1 MAHAV
6 YTRDLGRSR
15 SFREATVRSLA
26 QALLKYERI
35 ETTLAKAKEAQ
46 RLVERL
52 ITLGKTGSL
61 AARRQAISRLNDSK
75 MVHRLFTT
83 VAPRFSARTGGYTR
97 IMHSG
102 VRPGDGA
109 SLAVLELVELAPE
122 LKEEKSKKKEQ
133 QAKRPPKAGKPTVE
147 ESSRKAGSHVVDRL
161 PAPKGSPVFEA
172 EKVAEE
178 GPEKKPQVKE
188 KETEPSSDKGKE
200 KKEEKKG
207 FIGGLRRFFKDRTKD

>member
-61 AARRQAISRLNDSK
+61 TARRQAISRLNDSK
-75 MVHRLFTT
+75 TVHRLFTT

-133 QAKRPPKAGKPTVE
+133 QAKRPPKAGKPPAE
-147 ESSRKAGSHVVDRL
+147 ESPRKTGSQVADRL
-161 PAPKGSPVFEA
+161 PAPKDSPVSEA
-172 EKVAEE
+172 EKVAKEE
-178 GPEKKPQVKE
+178 LEKKPQAMKKE
-188 KETEPSSDKGKE
+188 AEPSDKSKE
-200 KKEEKKG
+200 KKAEKKS